1 MVFCDARYVIWE
13 KMRGGRFP
21 SDEGADDAAEGRG
34 AEKVEHK
41 DTRRSRNDEDAA
53 AALEKKNNADSVA
66 STSTSH
72 PPPSPDASERD
83 AKRTK
88 IEGMDDV
95 VAAATVPVVLG
106 EDGEPIKKV
115 KLSGAQKKHAKKA
128 AESIAWNLRKD
139 EIERVKAA
147 NKAAGIVVPKQKER
161 GQNKVSRFPTPRHG
175 STDGWMIGTTIRS
188 TSGRIRHQTLSRR
201 CARKSLRTNR
211 QQHLPM
217 ESRPRWL
224 PRRPRR

>member
-1 MVFCDARYVIWE
+1 MRFCDNRYVIWE
-13 KMRGGRFP
+13 KMKGGRFP
-21 SDEGADDAAEGRG
+21 TDEGADDAAEGRG

-53 AALEKKNNADSVA
+53 AALEKNTADSVP

-88 IEGMDDV
+88 IEGTDDV
-95 VAAATVPVVLG
+95 VVAAPVPVVLG

-147 NKAAGIVVPKQKER
+147 NKAAGIVTPKQKGG
-161 GQNKVSRFPTPRHG
+161 GQNKVGHFPSPWT
-175 STDGWMIGTTIRS
+175 WIY
-188 TSGRIRHQTLSRR
+188 
-201 CARKSLRTNR
+201 
-211 QQHLPM
+211 
-217 ESRPRWL
+217 
-224 PRRPRR
+224 